1 MSRASS
7 VSPNGPTMGS
17 HGLSTQK
24 PSSLSLKIWIDG
36 TAVQDEGARN
46 YPGCLKQHEVLVTP
60 KRGVALLCFQLG
72 ESMRSLYFTRFC
84 TQWSLQS
91 IYIYRCYHS
100 KPARAEISE
109 ILPFSILIAVGDVMR
124 AVKICQN
131 VRQPSADS
139 RGIAFSTSA
148 SPFSANHTTWTRPR
162 CCGFHCDTGIHPMT
176 SCSSMFKAGTKLT
189 WDTRCCDTYSEDFW
203 SAVQLGASDDL

>member
-1 MSRASS
+1 MERRFKTKEPGTILDASNSMKCLWLQNVVLLYCVSSWESLWEACISR
-7 VSPNGPTMGS
+7 
-17 HGLSTQK
+17 
-24 PSSLSLKIWIDG
+24 DF
-36 TAVQDEGARN
+36 ARN
-46 YPGCLKQHEVLVTP
+46 GL
-60 KRGVALLCFQLG
+60 F
-72 ESMRSLYFTRFC
+72 SL
-84 TQWSLQS
+84 
-91 IYIYRCYHS
+91 YIYRCYHS